1 MKLIIDIPDSDYER
15 IKDLVETDTKYTTAT
30 TVGTAYQVIA
40 NGIPVSNDGDLIS
53 RNALRKDIEHLHS
66 VYVENKEWF
75 YTDVLNHIDNA
86 PTVET
91 KTTYD
96 VNRAYDRGYITAMNA
111 YARPKGDLISR
122 QDVIDALEEQLDY
135 LQMLNKNENPTAE
148 GKWYGVNWARN
159 TIADLP
165 YKQNERPQGHWIV
178 ESELKCLYYCSN
190 CRSNGNR
197 NQPFCGWCGAD
208 MRKGG
213 AE

>member
-1 MKLIIDIPDSDYER
+1 M
-15 IKDLVETDTKYTTAT
+15 
-30 TVGTAYQVIA
+30 
-40 NGIPVSNDGDLIS
+40 NNDLIS
-53 RNALRKDIEHLHS
+53 RSTL
-66 VYVENKEWF
+66 KEDLF
-75 YTDVLNHIDNA
+75 LKFGNQLPNGLLEEIDKA

-122 QDVIDALEEQLDY
+122 QEAIDVLEEQLDY
-135 LQMLNKNENPTAE
+135 LRSLNKNENPTAE

-165 YKQNERPQGHWIV
+165 YKQNERPKGEWLDEKFVAFH
-178 ESELKCLYYCSN
+178 LTC
-190 CRSNGNR
+190 
-197 NQPFCGWCGAD
+197 NQCGCNLRRQKNEVFEGDFDYNFCPNCGAK
-208 MRKGG
+208 MEGG

>member
-1 MKLIIDIPDSDYER
+1 MTKVKSCLLCENYKTHPCECVHCEDWDNFRTSEDGKNLVKR
-15 IKDLVETDTKYTTAT
+15 I
-30 TVGTAYQVIA
+30 
-40 NGIPVSNDGDLIS
+40 
-53 RNALRKDIEHLHS
+53 
-66 VYVENKEWF
+66 ENE
-75 YTDVLNHIDNA
+75 V
-86 PTVET
+86 
-91 KTTYD
+91 
-96 VNRAYDRGYITAMNA
+96 
-111 YARPKGDLISR
+111 RPKGDLISR
-122 QDVIDALEEQLDY
+122 QDAIDALEEQLDY

-208 MRKGG
+208 MRGEVK
-213 AE
+213 

>member
-1 MKLIIDIPDSDYER
+1 M
-15 IKDLVETDTKYTTAT
+15 
-30 TVGTAYQVIA
+30 
-40 NGIPVSNDGDLIS
+40 NNDLIS
-53 RNALRKDIEHLHS
+53 REALMEDLFLKFGNQLPNGLLE
-66 VYVENKEWF
+66 E
-75 YTDVLNHIDNA
+75 IDKA

-122 QDVIDALEEQLDY
+122 QDAIDALEEQLDY

-165 YKQNERPQGHWIV
+165 YKQNERPKGEWIEKV
-178 ESELKCLYYCSN
+178 YTTKVGYGYLTSHDIVCSVCGEDN
-190 CRSNGNR
+190 DDIEGTP
-197 NQPFCGWCGAD
+197 QMTKFCPNCGAD
-208 MRKGG
+208 MRGEEK
-213 AE
+213 

>member
-53 RNALRKDIEHLHS
+53 RNALKKDFKERLAKCDEWIEKAKD
-66 VYVENKEWF
+66 KETRIRASTVKAF
-75 YTDVLNHIDNA
+75 IAEVIMTIDNA

-111 YARPKGDLISR
+111 YARPKGEWLDKFVAFHLTCNQCGCNLRR
-122 QDVIDALEEQLDY
+122 Q
-135 LQMLNKNENPTAE
+135 KNEVFE
-148 GKWYGVNWARN
+148 GDFDYN
-159 TIADLP
+159 
-165 YKQNERPQGHWIV
+165 
-178 ESELKCLYYCSN
+178 
-190 CRSNGNR
+190 
-197 NQPFCGWCGAD
+197 FCPNCGAK
-208 MRKGG
+208 MKGG